1 MVSINDDSLYMYPNF
16 VVSLGPE
23 SISMDITFHD
33 FAHVYGIPVS
43 NNFGFI
49 FLLGSD
55 MKLVL

>member
-1 MVSINDDSLYMYPNF
+1 MILYTCIPNF

-43 NNFGFI
+43 NNFE
-49 FLLGSD
+49 FLPCWDLT
-55 MKLVL
+55 

>member
-43 NNFGFI
+43 ITLDLFSCWN
-49 FLLGSD
+49 LT
-55 MKLVL
+55 